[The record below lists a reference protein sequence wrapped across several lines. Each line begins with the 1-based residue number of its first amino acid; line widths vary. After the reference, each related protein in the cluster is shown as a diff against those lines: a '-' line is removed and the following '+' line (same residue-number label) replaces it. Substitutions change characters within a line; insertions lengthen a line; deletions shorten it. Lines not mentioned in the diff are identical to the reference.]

1 MPRHCL
7 TLDLQNDPKKIA
19 EYKRY
24 HEKIWPEIRDSLFA
38 AGVIAMEI
46 YLHGTRMFMIMDVS
60 RRFFAGE
67 EGRPGP
73 RQPQGSGV
81 GSADGELP
89 GRARRSRPGAPLGAN
104 GEGLRPRQTMS
115 VTLRVYLFAMP

>member
-7 TLDLQNDPKKIA
+7 PLDLQDDPAKIA

-38 AGVIAMEI
+38 AGVKHMEI

-60 RRFFAGE
+60 EDFSFEKKAAMD
-67 EGRPGP
+67 
-73 RQPQGSGV
+73 
-81 GSADGELP
+81 SANPKVLEWEALMANFQAVP
-89 GRARRSRPGAPLGAN
+89 EGAN
-104 GEGLRPRQTMS
+104 PVRRWAPME
-115 VTLRVYLFAMP
+115 RVFDLSTQ

>member
-46 YLHGTRMFMIMDVS
+46 YLLGTRMFMIMDVS
-60 RRFFAGE
+60 RRLLTGE
-67 EGRPGP
+67 EGHHGPG
-73 RQPQGSGV
+73 QPQGAGV
-81 GSADGELP
+81 GSADGRTSRPYPREPTLCAA
-89 GRARRSRPGAPLGAN
+89 GRRWRRSSTSPGNSAAPG
-104 GEGLRPRQTMS
+104 
-115 VTLRVYLFAMP
+115 YLFAMP